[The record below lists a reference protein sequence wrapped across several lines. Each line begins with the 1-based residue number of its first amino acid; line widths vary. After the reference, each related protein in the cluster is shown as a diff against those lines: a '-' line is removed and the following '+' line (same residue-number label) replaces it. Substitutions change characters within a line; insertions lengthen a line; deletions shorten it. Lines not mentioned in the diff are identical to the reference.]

1 VIGVVLAGAAGTRQ
15 LDGRPLASYPA
26 AALAGVCERVAMV
39 CGPDVPELPGTERW
53 EGGSRRA
60 LGEIVHALETADSP
74 VLVCAAEL
82 PFVTSDACRTL
93 IGAAGSTPAVVAAAD
108 GVVHPTFGL
117 YAPAALDPLR
127 AAGPDASLVQ
137 AVEAL
142 DPVRVALPPAL
153 LRGADGS

>member
-39 CGPDVPELPGTERW
+39 CGPDVPDLPGTERW
-53 EGGSRRA
+53 EDEPRGA
-60 LGEIVHALETADSP
+60 LAAIVHALERAGAP
-74 VLVCAAEL
+74 VLVCAAEM

-93 IGAAGSTPAVVAAAD
+93 LGAAGSTPAVVAAAH
-108 GVVHPTFGL
+108 GIVHPTFGL
-117 YAPAALDPLR
+117 YAPAALEPLR
-127 AAGPDASLVQ
+127 EAAPGLSLIR

-153 LRGADGS
+153 LRTADVT

>member
-1 VIGVVLAGAAGTRQ
+1 MIGVVLAGAAGTRQ

-39 CGPDVPELPGTERW
+39 CGPDIPDLPGTERW
-53 EGGSRRA
+53 HGESSGA
-60 LGEIVHALETADSP
+60 LGAIVHALERAGAP
-74 VLVCAAEL
+74 VLVCAAEM
-82 PFVTSDACRTL
+82 PFVTTDACRTL
-93 IGAAGSTPAVVAAAD
+93 LGAAGSTPAVVAAAE

-127 AAGPDASLVQ
+127 AAGPHMSLVR

-153 LRGADGS
+153 LRSAD